1 MKPADLSWMTDA
13 ACARTDAE
21 AFWPAKG
28 VGTGAE
34 ARLARRTC
42 ARCYARLACLTWAIT
57 TKQPSGIYGGLSEKQ
72 RRAWT
77 VTPSGEL
84 AERDPRGEVA
94 A

>member
-1 MKPADLSWMTDA
+1 MKPTDLEWMGDA
-13 ACARTDAE
+13 ACARVGGDHW
-21 AFWPAKG
+21 WPAKG

-34 ARLARRTC
+34 AQLARRTC

-57 TKQPSGIYGGLSEKQ
+57 TKQQSGIYGGLSEKQ

-84 AERDPRGEVA
+84 AERDHRGEVA